1 MATVIRLFGTIVN
14 WRLLWDLF
22 RQSILSFCQQIGKHL
37 YHCNQ
42 IWSMDQICSGNRRIT
57 VEYAKFHGKLN
68 TKHGLLLGRR
78 KKMFRFLPTFWCGSC
93 VTTLPFQTT
102 IGTVERNINGMLQ
115 YQSHSR
121 SSEARDFALLIDNN
135 SYVQNWSLI
144 QISVILLTC
153 SIQVGKSMCSIHT
166 FLLGI
171 TQFCNYS
178 NKKPD
183 SSNYAT

>member
-1 MATVIRLFGTIVN
+1 
-14 WRLLWDLF
+14 
-22 RQSILSFCQQIGKHL
+22 
-37 YHCNQ
+37 
-42 IWSMDQICSGNRRIT
+42 MDFYWVG
-57 VEYAKFHGKLN
+57 E
-68 TKHGLLLGRR
+68 
-78 KKMFRFLPTFWCGSC
+78 KKMFRFLPTFRCGSC

-153 SIQVGKSMCSIHT
+153 SIQVGKSMCSYATHIFAGHNTVLQLFKQKTRFLELCHLIFHT
-166 FLLGI
+166 FIFQVYFVRKLFDINTGGYGRARI
-171 TQFCNYS
+171 
-178 NKKPD
+178 
-183 SSNYAT
+183 